1 MPVINETT
9 PHRWEP
15 DFSNGEPA
23 ADSKNC
29 GICGRDDNK
38 YHPHNPVLVP
48 LIAVDFDGTCCD
60 MEFPMIG
67 APKPGVKEALTRFR
81 ELGYKIMIWTC
92 RTSHFNYDVF
102 GGDPRQ
108 PTLERDRV
116 KEMIEWLDRN
126 EIPYDEV
133 DDGSRG
139 KPGADFY
146 IDDKG
151 IRFDDSVGWAGIT
164 AFVESKT
171 KGK

>member
-1 MPVINETT
+1 LPVIDETT
-9 PHRWEP
+9 PHRPNFGVEP
-15 DFSNGEPA
+15 DIN
-23 ADSKNC
+23 
-29 GICGRDDNK
+29 ICTICNREDEK

-48 LIAVDFDGTCCD
+48 LIAVDFDGTCCN

-81 ELGYKIMIWTC
+81 ELGYQIMIWTC

-108 PTLERDRV
+108 PTMERDRV
-116 KEMIEWLDRN
+116 KEMVAWLDKH

-151 IRFDDSVGWAGIT
+151 IRFDESLGYNWATIT
-164 AFVESKT
+164 QFVESRT

>member
-1 MPVINETT
+1 MSVIDETT
-9 PHRWEP
+9 PHKP
-15 DFSNGEPA
+15 DYFQHEDWGKMCS
-23 ADSKNC
+23 
-29 GICGRDDNK
+29 ICRMTDDR

-48 LIAVDFDGTCCD
+48 LIAVDFDGTCCN

-81 ELGYKIMIWTC
+81 ELGYQIMIWTC

-108 PTLERDRV
+108 PTMERDRV
-116 KEMIEWLDRN
+116 KEMVAWLN
-126 EIPYDEV
+126 LHGIPYDEV

-146 IDDKG
+146 LDDKAVRVDNNWPEVVKF
-151 IRFDDSVGWAGIT
+151 IEERTIA
-164 AFVESKT
+164 K
-171 KGK
+171 

>member
-1 MPVINETT
+1 LPVIDETT
-9 PHRWEP
+9 PHKP
-15 DFSNGEPA
+15 DFRPRLEDPEGLTCS
-23 ADSKNC
+23 
-29 GICGRDDNK
+29 ICKLGDDR

-60 MEFPMIG
+60 MEFPLIG
-67 APKPGVKEALTRFR
+67 APKKGVKEALTRFR
-81 ELGYKIMIWTC
+81 ELGYQIMIWSC

-108 PTLERDRV
+108 STMERDRV
-116 KEMIEWLDRN
+116 KDMIAWLN
-126 EIPYDEV
+126 LHGIPYDEV

-151 IRFDDSVGWAGIT
+151 IRFDESQGNNWATIT
-164 AFVESKT
+164 QFVESRT